1 MPNDEP
7 QKEPTKFSKRHQFLI
22 PFEWEFK
29 KKREKEKKKRNLTAG
44 NSFSLALNKGNKY
57 SGTQWKKQSDF
68 QGR

>member
-29 KKREKEKKKRNLTAG
+29 KKKKERKEKKKF
-44 NSFSLALNKGNKY
+44 NS
-57 SGTQWKKQSDF
+57 W
-68 QGR
+68 